1 MVVAR
6 AHDVSRGDQAL
17 RIRGRVLPPAAA
29 GDHAPLPRVVF
40 VRSRDFYQR
49 IVS

>member
-1 MVVAR
+1 MVVAG

-17 RIRGRVLPPAAA
+17 RIRRRVLPSA

-40 VRSRDFYQR
+40 VCSRNFYQR
-49 IVS
+49 IVSR